1 MIKCKRN
8 KFGNKKV
15 VLYGIEFDSIKE
27 GDRYLQLRLLLKAK
41 VIKDLELQPKYRF
54 VLKGILLCT
63 YKADFKYFDCEK
75 KEWVVEDVKSPATA
89 KLPVFKMNK
98 KFMKIFYDVEIKEG

>member
-1 MIKCKRN
+1 VVN
-8 KFGNKKV
+8 KYGNKKV

-27 GDRYLQLRLLLKAK
+27 GDRYLQLRLLLKAA

-54 VLKGILLCT
+54 VVHGKEICS

-75 KEWVVEDVKSPATA
+75 KEWVVEDVKSPITA
-89 KLPVFKMNK
+89 KLPLYRIKKKM
-98 KFMKIFYDVEIKEG
+98 MKIFYDVDVKEV